1 MKVAPFAPATVMPE
15 AAPALVAINV
25 TPPVADRAA
34 TVGMITVPRAADP
47 AKVPKF
53 SVEAAVMVI
62 GATTVAAVTTLVTA
76 VDAAC
81 AFPAANKSPAQPK
94 AASLKLTLEVIDG
107 V

>member
-1 MKVAPFAPATVMPE
+1 
-15 AAPALVAINV
+15 
-25 TPPVADRAA
+25 
-34 TVGMITVPRAADP
+34 
-47 AKVPKF
+47 
-53 SVEAAVMVI
+53 MVI